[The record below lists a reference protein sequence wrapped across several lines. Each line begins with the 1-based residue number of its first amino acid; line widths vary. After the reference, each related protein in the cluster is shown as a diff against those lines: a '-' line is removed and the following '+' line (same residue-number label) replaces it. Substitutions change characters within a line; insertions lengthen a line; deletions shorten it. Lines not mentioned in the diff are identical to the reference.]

1 MDTLLCISKAIVT
14 NSFTAR
20 ANKKFS
26 KNKLKRSKVK
36 DAVWCLAAFIQF
48 KKVNRRMVNLNLN
61 VIYFTD
67 KSVNCGHISGAN
79 SFELAFA
86 VPNRRDLMLKKN
98 SLILLVPETSF
109 WNADVMLSL
118 EKLIQMLVCL
128 DYVTLKDPFK
138 SFIFGSAYLH
148 IFTQWTTYLGSMPFV
163 GTKWQIIA
171 I

>member
-1 MDTLLCISKAIVT
+1 
-14 NSFTAR
+14 
-20 ANKKFS
+20 
-26 KNKLKRSKVK
+26 
-36 DAVWCLAAFIQF
+36 
-48 KKVNRRMVNLNLN
+48 MVNLNLN

-118 EKLIQMLVCL
+118 EKLIQMLVWQKTPL
-128 DYVTLKDPFK
+128 SRSYSVVPIYT
-138 SFIFGSAYLH
+138 YLH
-148 IFTQWTTYLGSMPFV
+148 SELPT
-163 GTKWQIIA
+163 
-171 I
+171 